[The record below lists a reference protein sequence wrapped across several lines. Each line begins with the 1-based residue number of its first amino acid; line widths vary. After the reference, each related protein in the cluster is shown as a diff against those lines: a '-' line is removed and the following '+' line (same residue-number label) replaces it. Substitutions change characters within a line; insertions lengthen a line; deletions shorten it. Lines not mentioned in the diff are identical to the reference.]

1 MFVTPALFPKVSF
14 MSDSSRTPVPSES
27 SSIGEESGNRLS
39 PKEKEFVRVI
49 KTRPRKL
56 TPNDPQFES
65 VLRALAE
72 GKSLDSVGIV
82 SLEISVVPK
91 R

>member
-1 MFVTPALFPKVSF
+1 
-14 MSDSSRTPVPSES
+14 MSDSSRTLVPSES
-27 SSIGEESGNRLS
+27 SSTDEESGNRLS

-49 KTRPRKL
+49 KMRPRRL
-56 TPNDPQFES
+56 TPNDPLFES
-65 VLRALAE
+65 VMRSLAE